1 MAVIEISKV
10 VVTTEAPRAVDNTM
24 QNDSTTT
31 KIVELKDVSKSFF
44 LKGGLEVPVLHHVD
58 FTVYEGDMMAILGP
72 SGSGKSTLMN
82 IIGGLDIATTGTY
95 LFSGKSVN
103 EMTSDELAEL
113 RSSDISFI
121 FQSFHLLPG
130 KTSYQNVMLPL
141 LYQHSF
147 GGDYDEY
154 VQHALKRAALE
165 EEHWHKYPNQLSG
178 GQRQRVAIA
187 RALVARP
194 KLLLADEPTGN
205 LDSKTG
211 DNIIEALLHLNKKYG
226 TTIVIVT
233 HDESLTEVVRR
244 VITISDGRVKE
255 TKTGIKDYAA

>member
-1 MAVIEISKV
+1 MVALAV
-10 VVTTEAPRAVDNTM
+10 VVNHNMST
-24 QNDSTTT
+24 DSSKT
-31 KIVELKDVSKSFF
+31 KVVELKDISKSFF

-58 FTVYEGDMMAILGP
+58 LDVYEGDMMAILGP

-82 IIGGLDIATTGTY
+82 IIGGLDVASSGTY
-95 LFSGKSVN
+95 LFGGKDVGH
-103 EMTSDELAEL
+103 MTSDELAEL

-121 FQSFHLLPG
+121 FQSFHLLAS
-130 KTSYQNVMLPL
+130 KTVYQNVMLPL
-141 LYQHSF
+141 LYQRSF
-147 GGDYDEY
+147 TGDHDEY
-154 VQHALKRAALE
+154 VTHALNRAALE
-165 EEHWHKYPNQLSG
+165 EEHWYKHPNQLSG

-211 DNIIEALLHLNKKYG
+211 DSIIDALVYLNEKYK
-226 TTIVIVT
+226 TTIIIVT

-244 VITISDGRVKE
+244 VITINDGRVKE
-255 TKTGIKDYAA
+255 TKKDRS